1 MGRAMSEPAPTYGDV
16 TAEYL
21 ALRTAAGLVTGRAET
36 VWATGPDTITFL
48 DSLLTQDIAAMA
60 SGEVA
65 RSLLL
70 EPRGKLR
77 ALLWLLRG
85 DEEVGLVTDAGYGHV
100 VKDDLTRFKIR
111 VKVDLADPEPMAELW
126 GPASAEVLEAAGLP
140 APDGWVRHAD
150 AIVARGDLGDLPR
163 YFVAGAAADLPGA
176 RRAGG
181 LAADAV
187 RIEAGEPRMGV
198 DVGEKTIPQ
207 ETGLV
212 PATVSFTKGC
222 YLGQELVARIDSR
235 GHVNRHLRGVLLADN
250 VLPPPG
256 ATLHAADRE
265 VGELTSLGES
275 LELRAPVG
283 LALVRRE
290 VAPGDRVDVRW
301 EGGAAA
307 ATVAA
312 LPLDDFTGG

>member
-1 MGRAMSEPAPTYGDV
+1 MSDPPATYGDV

-21 ALRTAAGLVTGRAET
+21 ALRHEAGLVAGRHEL
-36 VWATGPDTITFL
+36 VWARGTDAVTFL
-48 DSLLTQDIAAMA
+48 DSLLTQEIAGMA
-60 SGEVA
+60 EGQVA

-77 ALLWLLRG
+77 AILWLLRG
-85 DEEVGLVTDAGYGHV
+85 EDEVGMIADAGYGAV
-100 VKDDLTRFKIR
+100 AAEDLNRFRMR
-111 VKVDLADPEPMAELW
+111 VDVEIDPEPSPLLELW
-126 GPASAEVLEAAGLP
+126 GPESAKVLADAGLP
-140 APDGWVRHAD
+140 TPDGWAREGDTV
-150 AIVARGDLGDLPR
+150 VARAELGGLPR
-163 YFVAGAAADLPGA
+163 YLVAGAAELGA
-176 RRAGG
+176 RPVGS

-198 DVGEKTIPQ
+198 DVDDKTIPQ
-207 ETGLV
+207 ESGLV

-235 GHVNRHLRGVLLADN
+235 GHVNRHLRGIVLGSN

-256 ATLHAADRE
+256 AALVAGDKE
-265 VGELTSLGES
+265 VGKVTSVAES
-275 LELRAPVG
+275 LEVRAPVG

-290 VAPGDRVDVRW
+290 VAPGEAVEVRW
-301 EGGAAA
+301 EGGAAP

-312 LPLDDFTGG
+312 LPLDDFMAG